1 MYFFHNPDEEN
12 GYLSNWY
19 PCDFVHKGI
28 KFSSSEQ
35 AMMWEKAKLFSDE
48 QTADNIL
55 SVSDCGRIKAL
66 GREVRNFDEKTWGIN
81 RERIMYEILLDKF
94 KCNDKL
100 ARKLKDTGDEV
111 LAECAV
117 MDRIWGIGLSMKDPD
132 RFDQSKWRGR
142 NLLGYSLMR
151 VRESL
156 QE

>member
-19 PCDFVHKGI
+19 PCDFVHRGI

-48 QTADNIL
+48 QTAEKIL
-55 SVSDCGRIKAL
+55 SVNDCGRIKAL
-66 GREVRNFDEKTWGIN
+66 GREVRNFDEKIWVVN

-156 QE
+156 RE